1 MELLTESE
9 WVSHSGLHL
18 GFPSSILLVFV
29 SMWDLSTTK
38 EGDTYCPPSLSPA
51 LGTKAGAIHFPQTG
65 RVVFHNS
72 L

>member
-1 MELLTESE
+1 MVIIRLGSFVESLLQ
-9 WVSHSGLHL
+9 SGV
-18 GFPSSILLVFV
+18 PSILLVFV